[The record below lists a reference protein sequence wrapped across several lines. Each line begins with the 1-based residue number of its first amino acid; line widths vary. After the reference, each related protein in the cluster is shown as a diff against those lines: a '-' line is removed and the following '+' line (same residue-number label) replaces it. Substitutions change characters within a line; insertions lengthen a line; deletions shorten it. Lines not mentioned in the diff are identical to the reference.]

1 MNIKRM
7 IRILENH
14 GINFKVQSGQVYVT
28 DLITEN
34 ATRWSEEKLFIWLG
48 Y

>member
-1 MNIKRM
+1 MNQSKM

-14 GINFKVQSGQVYVT
+14 GIIFNVQSGQVYVT
-28 DLITEN
+28 DEITEN
-34 ATRWSEEKLFIWLG
+34 ATKWTEDQLYIWLG